1 MLNIVRKKDPTQL
14 NNDAP
19 AQNSELR
26 KVRKRVIAQAGLA
39 VMTVLLTV
47 VIIFGMTA
55 AWYTNVVQ
63 SGGLIF
69 QVEELGVNV
78 NASILSS
85 AFTAKPGDSGL
96 ISLTAENLGT
106 GMVDIT
112 VSANKTALSKEM
124 QQRLYFYVE
133 TQQTQNGETSQ
144 RTYLTDGSGYTYS
157 VFAQDKLTLTELCH
171 NNAQLKWQWVY
182 DVLGYYV
189 LGAPENGTVTVQEYL
204 RPIEYNYDNAT
215 FNDDGTVATVD
226 GKMSAMEFLSRLST
240 TDGYVGILEKNATAI
255 GGYYPI
261 AVNEN
266 GYGVYA
272 YLCTRNEVEAN
283 TDYDTNLGLQ
293 AAAGQ
298 QENYQVKLTVN
309 AAASNFSPLSVAN
322 GATLAQEMQ
331 KGTSYIKLGNNISD
345 LTETLTVPA
354 GQDVILDLNG
364 KTLTT
369 SAINAVKLEQGSSLT
384 VLNGTMRGVGND
396 RAFVTQGADLALNGV
411 TIENYSFGLRVEDYD
426 SDGLD
431 SVVRIS
437 DCNISGSTCAVFA
450 CGNGFDSEQNTTIII
465 ENSTLYSDNM
475 TICGNGTA
483 TGNPR
488 YGTDIQVI
496 NSTVTSTSE
505 QTSAAIY
512 HPQKDSTVNIY
523 QSTIIGYTGIALKG
537 GSVTVRESTVIGT
550 GIAPEEPGNA
560 VNGFKNTA
568 AAISVETSYD
578 YGISLTVDD
587 KSTLTSYYAD
597 AVALYDKDSPYLTTE
612 ILTTNI
618 NNKLPPKENA

>member
-1 MLNIVRKKDPTQL
+1 MLKLVRKKDPTQL

-19 AQNSELR
+19 AKNGELL
-26 KVRKRVIAQAGLA
+26 KARKRVIAQAGLA
-39 VMTVLLTV
+39 AMTVLLTV

-96 ISLTAENLGT
+96 IGLTAENLGT

-112 VSANKTALSKEM
+112 VSANKTALTTEM

-157 VFAQDKLTLTELCH
+157 VFAQDKLTLTDVYH
-171 NNAQLKWQWVY
+171 NNAQLKWHWVY

-189 LGAPENGTVTVQEYL
+189 LGVSENGTVTVQEYL
-204 RPIEYNYDNAT
+204 QPIEYDYDSAT
-215 FNDDGTVATVD
+215 FNADGTLATVD
-226 GKMSAMEFLSRLST
+226 GTMSAMEFLGRLSA
-240 TDGYVGILEKNATAI
+240 TDGYEGVLGKETTSV

-261 AVNEN
+261 DVNN

-272 YLCTRNEVEAN
+272 YLCTREEVEAN
-283 TDYDTNLGLQ
+283 TDYDTDLGLQ

-298 QENYQVKLTVN
+298 QASYQVKLTVN
-309 AAASNFSPLSVAN
+309 AAASTASPISVSD
-322 GATLAQEMQ
+322 GATLASQIDQGVE
-331 KGTSYIKLGNNISD
+331 YVKLGNEGIE
-345 LTETLTVPA
+345 LTSTLTIPA

-369 SAINAVKLEQGSSLT
+369 SAVNAVKLEKGSSLT
-384 VLNGTMRGVGND
+384 VLNGTMTGAGND
-396 RAFVTQGADLALNGV
+396 RAFVTQGAELALNHV

-426 SDGLD
+426 ADGMD
-431 SVVRIS
+431 SVIRIS
-437 DCNISGSTCAVFA
+437 DCDISASTCAVFA

-465 ENSTLYSDNM
+465 ENSELYSENI

-488 YGTDIQVI
+488 YGTDIQII
-496 NSTVTSTSE
+496 NSTVESTSAN
-505 QTSAAIY
+505 TSAAIY

-523 QSTIIGYTGIALKG
+523 KSTIIGYTGIAMKG
-537 GSVTVRESTVIGT
+537 GSVTIKESTVTGT
-550 GIAPEEPGNA
+550 GANPVTPGYSTS
-560 VNGFKNTA
+560 GFTNTA

-578 YGISLTVDD
+578 YAISVTVDEA
-587 KSTLTSYYAD
+587 SVLTSYYAN
-597 AVALYDKDSPYLTTE
+597 AVELYMADSPYLTVVNNSK
-612 ILTTNI
+612 NI
-618 NNKLPPKENA
+618 SNKSEENT